1 MAGLVGLETFYSRL
15 YSAGSFFT
23 VHNQDL
29 EMCVFTL
36 HSEGPI
42 CMIDISF
49 ELFQPNE
56 SQQCGIVHVSSTN

>member
-1 MAGLVGLETFYSRL
+1 MRVNCLGDTGSRVAGLVGLETFYSRL

-36 HSEGPI
+36 HSEGLWLRLLLANLH
-42 CMIDISF
+42 D
-49 ELFQPNE
+49 
-56 SQQCGIVHVSSTN
+56 